1 MSAPTPVGIDLQDSQ
16 DRIKVSWSDG
26 TDTIV
31 PYRVLRLKCRCAVCV
46 DEMTGKPL
54 LDPQTVPLG
63 IGVANCQEV
72 GLYGIQISWT
82 DGHSTGI
89 YTWARIQE
97 IGRELAAEQAGA

>member
-1 MSAPTPVGIDLQDSQ
+1 MSALTPVGIDLQDTQ

-26 TDTIV
+26 SDSVI
-31 PYRVLRLKCRCAVCV
+31 PYRELRLKCRCAVCV

-54 LDPQTVPLG
+54 LDPKTVPLG

-97 IGRELAAEQAGA
+97 IASASDA